1 MKVVVTGG
9 TGFLGGR
16 LVDVLRREGH
26 DVTILTRSA
35 ARAPGEVQ
43 WTPAAGSGPWLKAFE
58 GAGAV
63 VNLAG
68 EPIAEGRWTAA
79 RKRTILAS
87 RVEAT
92 RATVAALRETGAH
105 GVPLLSG
112 SAVGYYGGTQS
123 NDTRD
128 ESSAPGSDFLAS
140 VCREWE
146 AEALEASAF
155 ARVVLL
161 RTGLVIARDG
171 GALPQLAR
179 PFHFFAGGPV
189 GSGRQVMSWIHRDDW
204 VAMVRWAL
212 TAADLRGPLNLTA
225 PAPVTNREMASA
237 IGRALHRPSLVPAPA
252 FALRLALGEMA
263 DALILNGQ
271 RVLPRVALE
280 HGFAFRFRS
289 LDEALAQIYGVA
301 IEHPSGQ
308 VV

>member
-9 TGFLGGR
+9 TGFLGWA
-16 LVDVLRREGH
+16 LVDALRRDGH
-26 DVTILTRSA
+26 DVTVLTRRT
-35 ARAPGEVQ
+35 ARASGEVQ
-43 WTPAAGSGPWLKAFE
+43 WTPAAGSGTWLKTFD
-58 GAGAV
+58 GVGAV

-87 RVEAT
+87 RVDTT
-92 RATVAALRETGAH
+92 RAVVAALRQTGAH
-105 GVPLLSG
+105 GVALLSG
-112 SAVGYYGGTQS
+112 SAVGYYGTES
-123 NDTRD
+123 NEALE
-128 ESSAPGSDFLAS
+128 ESSPPGSDFLAT
-140 VCREWE
+140 VCRAWE

-161 RTGLVIARDG
+161 RTGFVMARDG
-171 GALPQLAR
+171 GALPQLAL
-179 PFHFFAGGPV
+179 PFRFFAGGPV

-212 TAADLRGPLNLTA
+212 ATADVRGPLNLTA

-237 IGRALHRPSLVPAPA
+237 IGRALHRPSFMPAPA

-263 DALILNGQ
+263 DALILRGQ

-280 HGFAFRFRS
+280 RGFAFRYRS
-289 LDEALAQIYGVA
+289 LDEALAEWA
-301 IEHPSGQ
+301 S
-308 VV
+308 